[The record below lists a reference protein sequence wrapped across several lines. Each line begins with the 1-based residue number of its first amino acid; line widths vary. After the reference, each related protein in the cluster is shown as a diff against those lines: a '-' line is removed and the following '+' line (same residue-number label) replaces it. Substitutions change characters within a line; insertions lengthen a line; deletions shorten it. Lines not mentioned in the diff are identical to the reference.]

1 MGETYYRL
9 PMDLFHLEENT
20 EYFIMPAAGDGMIY
34 AGIHDNDYLVFKKT
48 DSPKVGSI
56 VVVEINGQ
64 NVCRRLLRKEEESAV
79 LRREN
84 NETPDLIVSNCTFKG
99 ELVTV
104 IKKCA

>member
-1 MGETYYRL
+1 
-9 PMDLFHLEENT
+9 
-20 EYFIMPAAGDGMIY
+20 MPAAGDGMIY
-34 AGIHDNDYLVFKKT
+34 TGIHDKDYLIFKKT
-48 DSPKVGSI
+48 DTPQVGAI

-64 NVCRRLLRKEEESAV
+64 DVCRRLLRKEEESAV

-84 NETPDLIVSNCTFKG
+84 NETPYLVVSNCTFKG